1 MPYKLDVVKIENY
14 ANTYTL
20 NGMIA
25 EYQYLVNQ
33 YNQLDTDYAKM
44 EERLFDVQSQ
54 LDNERQSR
62 QESLMYRDGP
72 TFGW

>member
-33 YNQLDTDYAKM
+33 YNKLVTDYEKM

>member
-1 MPYKLDVVKIENY
+1 MPYKLDVVKIEDY
-14 ANTYTL
+14 AKTYTL

-33 YNQLDTDYAKM
+33 YNKLVTNYEKM
-44 EERLFDVQSQ
+44 EEHLFDVQCQ

-62 QESLMYRDGP
+62 QESLMYRGGP

>member
-1 MPYKLDVVKIENY
+1 MPYKLDVVKIEDY
-14 ANTYTL
+14 ANAYTL

-25 EYQYLVNQ
+25 KYQYLVNQ
-33 YNQLDTDYAKM
+33 YNKLVTDYDKM
-44 EERLFDVQSQ
+44 EERLFDVQCQ
-54 LDNERQSR
+54 MENERQSR